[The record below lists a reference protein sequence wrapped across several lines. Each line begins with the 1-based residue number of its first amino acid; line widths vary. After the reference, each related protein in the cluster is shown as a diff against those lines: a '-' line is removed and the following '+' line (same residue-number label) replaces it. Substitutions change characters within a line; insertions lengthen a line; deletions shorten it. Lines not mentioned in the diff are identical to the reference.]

1 MTFALIAA
9 VLTITA
15 SAAQVTKPS
24 QSTQSEAQ
32 AKRSCKLAGQ
42 VSNLLTG
49 AHIRIASLAVKPTMA
64 TAPTHTVE
72 SDAEGKFSIDNV
84 EPGRYWLSAERQGF
98 VKMDYGARRP
108 SVPGTVL
115 TLEAGKDLTGLM
127 FKLVPQGII
136 AGRVLY
142 DEGEPLS
149 GVMVQV
155 LQQRYMQ
162 RRKRLVP
169 AAAGVQTN
177 DLGEYRVAN
186 LSPANTSYLP
196 GKTLNPVL
204 PKTKSFVSPSKAAE
218 WT

>member
-1 MTFALIAA
+1 M
-9 VLTITA
+9 
-15 SAAQVTKPS
+15 
-24 QSTQSEAQ
+24 
-32 AKRSCKLAGQ
+32 
-42 VSNLLTG
+42 
-49 AHIRIASLAVKPTMA
+49 
-64 TAPTHTVE
+64 E

-136 AGRVLY
+136 AGRVLD

-186 LSPANTSYLP
+186 LSPGEYKLFAWEDIEP
-196 GKTLNPVL
+196 G
-204 PKTKSFVSPSKAAE
+204 AAE
-218 WT
+218 DEEFRKPFESRRVDASLDSGVRKSVQTPVILRLAVQEEKAKQKFCAENHMVRRGGLEPPRDCSR